1 MYLTSLVVFLIT
13 SKHME
18 VSYKTN
24 FLRGNNTM
32 LKVLNLKHLLCI
44 PTSRAKLISEP
55 FVLSNVNTVWVTAAE
70 APEGSARSN

>member
-24 FLRGNNTM
+24 FLRGNNTT
-32 LKVLNLKHLLCI
+32 LKVLNLKQHLCI

-55 FVLSNVNTVWVTAAE
+55 FVLSNVNSPREIEIEVN
-70 APEGSARSN
+70 SNKN